1 MDDTVDSVSDKSE
14 KRHDA
19 KSKRQQEGTSQGQIA
34 WQQFLKHRLALVGG
48 VILIFLFLV
57 AIFGPFIAP
66 YSLNFYSR
74 SQITRFQPPTP
85 IQFREPETG
94 RLVRPFVYGYSQ
106 EFSLETFRTE
116 YLQDENARYPVRFF
130 VEGAPYKILGLIP
143 GDLHLFGV
151 ELPGRIF
158 LMGADSLGRDLFSR
172 ILYASAISLTIGFG
186 ATAISFVIAIIL
198 GGLAGYFGG
207 WIDELIMRLVEVI
220 SAIPA
225 LFLLLSLRAVFPIDM
240 NPVLILYV
248 VLGILALIGWGGLA
262 RVVRG
267 QMLATRELDYV
278 QAAKSL
284 GSGTGRVIFKHMIPS
299 ISSYIIVALSLSVP
313 GYILA
318 ESGLSFLGLG
328 VSEPFASWGS
338 LLSQAQEGGF
348 ASITQ
353 RPWVLIP
360 GFFIVI
366 TITSFQFLG
375 DGLRDAFDPR
385 KRQ

>member
-1 MDDTVDSVSDKSE
+1 MDSVSDNTQKGSNTESE
-14 KRHDA
+14 RK
-19 KSKRQQEGTSQGQIA
+19 QQGASQGQIA
-34 WQQFLKHRLALVGG
+34 WQQFRKHRLALVGA
-48 VILIFLFLV
+48 VILIFLFLM

-66 YSLNFYSR
+66 YGLNFYSR

-94 RLVRPFVYGYSQ
+94 RLVRPFVYQYS
-106 EFSLETFRTE
+106 EELDMTTFRSTFMADTE
-116 YLQDENARYPVRFF
+116 TRYPIRFF
-130 VEGAPYKILGLIP
+130 VRGAPYKILGFIP
-143 GDLHLFGV
+143 GNLHLFGV
-151 ELPGRIF
+151 ESPGRIF
-158 LMGADSLGRDLFSR
+158 LMGADNLGRDLFSR
-172 ILYASAISLTIGFG
+172 IMYASAISLTIGFG
-186 ATAISFVIAIIL
+186 ATAISFVIAIVM

-207 WIDELIMRLVEVI
+207 WIDELVMRLVEVI
-220 SAIPA
+220 SAIPG

-248 VLGILALIGWGGLA
+248 VLGILAFIGWGGLA

-267 QMLATRELDYV
+267 QMLTTRELDYV

-299 ISSYIIVALSLSVP
+299 IYSYLIVALSISVP
-313 GYILA
+313 SFILA

-360 GFFIVI
+360 GFFIII

-385 KRQ
+385 KRE

>member
-1 MDDTVDSVSDKSE
+1 MDSTVDDI
-14 KRHDA
+14 KRGKGTELERA
-19 KSKRQQEGTSQGQIA
+19 QYGTSQAQIA
-34 WQQFLKHRLALVGG
+34 WQQFRRHRLALVGG
-48 VILIFLFLV
+48 VILIILFLM

-66 YSLNFYSR
+66 YALNFYSR

-85 IQFREPETG
+85 IQFRDTETG
-94 RLVRPFVYGYSQ
+94 RFVGPFVYEYS
-106 EFSLETFRTE
+106 EELDMKTFRTTFMANT
-116 YLQDENARYPVRFF
+116 DVRYPIRFF
-130 VEGAPYKILGLIP
+130 VKGNSYKILGFIP
-143 GDLHLFGV
+143 GNLHLFGV
-151 ELPGRIF
+151 ESPGRIF
-158 LMGADSLGRDLFSR
+158 LMGADNLGRDLFSR
-172 ILYASAISLTIGFG
+172 IMYASAISLTIGFG
-186 ATAISFVIAIIL
+186 ATAISFVIAIVL

-207 WIDELIMRLVEVI
+207 WVDELVMRLVEVI

-248 VLGILALIGWGGLA
+248 VLGILAFIGWGGLA
-262 RVVRG
+262 RVVRS
-267 QMLATRELDYV
+267 QMLTTRELDYV

-299 ISSYIIVALSLSVP
+299 IYSYLIVALSISVP
-313 GYILA
+313 SYILA

-360 GFFIVI
+360 GFFIII
-366 TITSFQFLG
+366 TITSFQFMG

>member
-1 MDDTVDSVSDKSE
+1 MDNTVDDTKRGNEAQSE
-14 KRHDA
+14 
-19 KSKRQQEGTSQGQIA
+19 RQQYGTSQGQIA
-34 WQQFLKHRLALVGG
+34 WQQFRRHRLALVGA
-48 VILIFLFLV
+48 VILIFLFLM

-66 YSLNFYSR
+66 YGLNFYSR

-85 IQFREPETG
+85 IQFRDPETG
-94 RLVRPFVYGYSQ
+94 SFVRPFVYEYS
-106 EFSLETFRTE
+106 EELDMTTFRSTFMANT
-116 YLQDENARYPVRFF
+116 DVRYPVRFF
-130 VEGAPYKILGLIP
+130 VEGAPYKILGFIP
-143 GDLHLFGV
+143 GNLHLFGV
-151 ELPGRIF
+151 ESPGRIF
-158 LMGADSLGRDLFSR
+158 LMGADNLGRDLFSR
-172 ILYASAISLTIGFG
+172 IMYASAISLTIGFG
-186 ATAISFVIAIIL
+186 ATAISFVIAIVL

-207 WIDELIMRLVEVI
+207 WVDELVMRLVEVI

-240 NPVLILYV
+240 NPVLVLYV
-248 VLGILALIGWGGLA
+248 VLGILAFIGWGGLA

-267 QMLATRELDYV
+267 QMLTTRELDYV

-299 ISSYIIVALSLSVP
+299 IYSYLIVALSISVP
-313 GYILA
+313 SYILA

-360 GFFIVI
+360 GFFIII
-366 TITSFQFLG
+366 TITSFQFMG